1 MKLQFR
7 LRTLMIVVTLLAVP
21 LGYVG
26 WQAKIVRERK
36 AVAST
41 VKFIAGD
48 PDDDE
53 VTWLRKVLG
62 DKSYFLVAVD
72 PDATDQFVDRC
83 RRIFPE
89 ALVFRRDRS
98 PSSWPLIDKLKIGE

>member
-36 AVAST
+36 AERARAVDMRLVGINGS
-41 VKFIAGD
+41 
-48 PDDDE
+48 DE
-53 VTWLRKVLG
+53 EVIPWIRHILG
-62 DKSYFLVAVD
+62 DECVVWIREPIGTDAVE
-72 PDATDQFVDRC
+72 VDRLQAL
-83 RRIFPE
+83 FPE
-89 ALVFRRDRS
+89 A
-98 PSSWPLIDKLKIGE
+98 KIEVAKPGDYPTNP